1 MARTER
7 TLRKLRKP
15 RQESFDREMELTE
28 HLAELRTRIIRVL
41 VYIAL
46 GMVVTWIYYQPILDA
61 LEAPILRVKTD
72 SPWRWIFTNMWEPFM
87 LRLQISLA
95 ASVVLTFPLLFK
107 EAWGFVA
114 PALTRSE
121 RKIVYLLG
129 PLCVLLFLS
138 GVASAFLVLPRG
150 IAWFLTFLPEGTEL
164 MQRLN
169 DYVIFLAKSCLAFG
183 AVFQLPV
190 VMLFLGRFGL
200 VNSRFL
206 TKYWRQAIV
215 LSAAAAAIIT
225 PSADAFT
232 MVAMMAPLT
241 VLYGLSIFLVK
252 LVERKG
258 DATDDPAG
266 AEE

>member
-1 MARTER
+1 M
-7 TLRKLRKP
+7 
-15 RQESFDREMELTE
+15 
-28 HLAELRTRIIRVL
+28 RTRIIRVL

-138 GVASAFLVLPRG
+138 GVASAFLVLRGASPGSPSCPR
-150 IAWFLTFLPEGTEL
+150 GTEL

-169 DYVIFLAKSCLAFG
+169 DLRH
-183 AVFQLPV
+183 LPRQV
-190 VMLFLGRFGL
+190 VPVL
-200 VNSRFL
+200 VPSSNSR
-206 TKYWRQAIV
+206 W
-215 LSAAAAAIIT
+215 
-225 PSADAFT
+225 
-232 MVAMMAPLT
+232 
-241 VLYGLSIFLVK
+241 
-252 LVERKG
+252 
-258 DATDDPAG
+258 
-266 AEE
+266 